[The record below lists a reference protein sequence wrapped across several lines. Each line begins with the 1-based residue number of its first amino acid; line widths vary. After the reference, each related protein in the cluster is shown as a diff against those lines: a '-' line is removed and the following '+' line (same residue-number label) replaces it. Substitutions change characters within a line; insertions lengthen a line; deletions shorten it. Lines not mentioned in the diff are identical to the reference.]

1 MNLAQLAAKLNLSTA
16 AVSKA
21 LNDKPDISEETR
33 QLVKAAAKKYGYS
46 PNIAAR
52 QLKRGKT
59 GVVALIMPPDG
70 VNAYHTSYFFYKI
83 NAGLHQTLKAHGYLP
98 FIYAP
103 SSAEDELKQIE
114 RFLSEKV
121 ADCIILTDTHNNDAR
136 IKLLLSKGLP
146 FVAMG
151 RTDDERHLHCIDMD
165 YEQMTYDAVHY
176 ALAQGYRRLA
186 AVTFGDDCAFGW
198 RIKDG
203 FEKAISA
210 HGLDLNEHQVYVMPK
225 HDGIGAQ
232 ALEQIMAQS
241 TPPDFV
247 ILVNDDV
254 FYSAL
259 SYGRSHNL
267 KLPQMMC
274 LLSSSEFF
282 DFVNPCDQGFEVPF
296 DELGA
301 ALGEAVLSAID
312 DPKGTKPYHKVIPVP
327 LTARQRRTL

>member
-33 QLVKAAAKKYGYS
+33 QMVKEAAKRYGYS

-83 NAGLHQTLKAHGYLP
+83 NAGLHQILSEHGYLP

-121 ADCIILTDTHNNDAR
+121 VDCVILTDTHNNDER
-136 IKLLLSKGLP
+136 IKLLQSKGLP
-146 FVAMG
+146 FAAMG
-151 RTDDERHLHCIDMD
+151 RTDDETRLNCIDMD
-165 YEQMTYDAVHY
+165 YEQMTHDAVSF
-176 ALAQGYRRLA
+176 ALKQGHKQLA
-186 AVTFGDDCAFGW
+186 LVTFGDDCAFGR

-203 FEKAISA
+203 FEKALSA
-210 HGLDLNEHQVYVMPK
+210 HHLTPNDNPVLVVPK
-225 HDGIGAQ
+225 HDGMGAE
-232 ALEQIMAQS
+232 AIAKLMAQP

-247 ILVNDDV
+247 LLVNDDI

-259 SYGRSHNL
+259 SYGRRHQL

-274 LLSSSEFF
+274 LISSSEFF
-282 DFVNPCDQGFEVPF
+282 NLINPCDHGFEVPF
-296 DELGA
+296 AELGT
-301 ALGEAVLSAID
+301 ALGEAVLSAIK
-312 DPKGTKPYHKVIPVP
+312 DPKGTKPYQKVVPVP
-327 LTARQRRTL
+327 ITALPHRTL

>member
-33 QLVKAAAKKYGYS
+33 QLVKEAAKRYGYS

-83 NAGLHQTLKAHGYLP
+83 NVGLHKLLAAHDYLP

-103 SSAEDELKQIE
+103 TCAEDELKQIE

-121 ADCIILTDTHNNDAR
+121 VDCVILTDTHNNDER
-136 IKLLLSKGLP
+136 IKLLHSKGLP
-146 FVAMG
+146 FAAMG
-151 RTDDERHLHCIDMD
+151 RTDDERHLHCVDMD

-176 ALAQGYRRLA
+176 ALEQGYQRLA
-186 AVTFGDDCAFGW
+186 VVTFGDDCSFGW
-198 RIKDG
+198 RIKEG
-203 FEKAISA
+203 FEQAISA
-210 HGLDLNEHQVYVMPK
+210 HGLAPDEHSIHVMPK
-225 HDGIGAQ
+225 HDGVGAL
-232 ALEQIMAQS
+232 ALSQLMAQP

-247 ILVNDDV
+247 LLVNDDV
-254 FYSAL
+254 LYSAL
-259 SYGRSHNL
+259 SYGRRHNL

-274 LLSSSEFF
+274 LNSSSEFF
-282 DFVNPCDQGFEVPF
+282 DFVNPCDHGFEIPF

-301 ALGEAVLSAID
+301 ALGEAVLHAIQ
-312 DPKGTKPYHKVIPVP
+312 DPKGTKPYHKIVQVP
-327 LTARQRRTL
+327 LKALQRRTL